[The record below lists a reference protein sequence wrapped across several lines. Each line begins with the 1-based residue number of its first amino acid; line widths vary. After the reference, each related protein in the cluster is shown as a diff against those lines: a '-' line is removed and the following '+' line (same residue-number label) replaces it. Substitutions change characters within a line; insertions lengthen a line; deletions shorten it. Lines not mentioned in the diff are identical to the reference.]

1 MLPLIR
7 NSFPHV
13 TSTLVELRV
22 MVGGVT
28 SFSSSVTLS
37 LLHAESVLAAV
48 QTDTTTGDMEP
59 TKIHATTRALLTALP
74 IVAMSCSVL
83 L

>member
-1 MLPLIR
+1 MSIPL
-7 NSFPHV
+7 
-13 TSTLVELRV
+13 
-22 MVGGVT
+22 
-28 SFSSSVTLS
+28 
-37 LLHAESVLAAV
+37 ESVEHAARTPAAV
-48 QTDTTTGDMEP
+48 QRETATGDMEP